1 MKKEMDLVYVI
12 NHIVGP
18 DIFTVY
24 MQIDNTIRFIF
35 YGDVTDWILNFISR
49 QVEHNLVKKIS
60 FKKNI
65 FYLYIDWVNIINYD
79 DEYKDFLS
87 SIESESQF

>member
-1 MKKEMDLVYVI
+1 MRKEMDLVYVI

-18 DIFTVY
+18 NIFTVY

-35 YGDVTDWILNFISR
+35 HGDVTDWILNFISH
-49 QVEHNLVKKIS
+49 QVEHSLVKKIS
-60 FKKNI
+60 YKRNI

-79 DEYKDFLS
+79 DAYEDFLS